1 MDTEFPEWL
10 CRFGDPPAEIREKL
24 VALVA
29 ATDRNPEIVA
39 DTICM
44 FAYNFARCER
54 EARVYRSAYD
64 KQKRRR
70 KARNPRP
77 GTQHAGEELERIR
90 RAAMELHAA
99 LWEVGPFARRAL
111 EVELRRRGHRLYT
124 AGVDP
129 ENPRAGL
136 SEYRLHT
143 DTGNRSAISALLGSI
158 VEATDA
164 AAENTASRGRPK
176 SGLADLI
183 EDIGRELRYALGRV
197 PTQREFVDLTRII
210 FGDGFGGDG
219 EVKRWCREA
228 NATAWES
235 EKPENR

>member
-1 MDTEFPEWL
+1 MHDEFPDWL
-10 CRFGDPPAEIREKL
+10 LHSDCPPSEVRKKL
-24 VALVA
+24 A
-29 ATDRNPEIVA
+29 AMLPTGPATYYAIDNLCLIA
-39 DTICM
+39 HD
-44 FAYNFARCER
+44 FACAAVERRRYQSVYNC
-54 EARVYRSAYD
+54 
-64 KQKRRR
+64 QKRR
-70 KARNPRP
+70 AGGNPRP

-111 EVELRRRGHRLYT
+111 EKALHHRGHSLYT

-129 ENPRAGL
+129 E
-136 SEYRLHT
+136 
-143 DTGNRSAISALLGSI
+143 DTGNRAAISALLGSI

-164 AAENTASRGRPK
+164 AAEKTAMRGRPK

-183 EDIGRELRYALGRV
+183 EDIGRELRYAQGRV
-197 PTQREFVDLTRII
+197 PTQREFLDLLRLI
-210 FGDGFGGDG
+210 FGDGFGGEG

-228 NATAWES
+228 NATAWDS

>member
-1 MDTEFPEWL
+1 MHTEFPEWL
-10 CRFGDPPAEIREKL
+10 CRFGDPPAEVREKL
-24 VALVA
+24 VALV
-29 ATDRNPEIVA
+29 TPTNLNPEIVA

-44 FAYNFARCER
+44 FAYTFAQDER
-54 EARVYRSAYD
+54 EARAYRSAYD
-64 KQKRRR
+64 KQKRRH

-77 GTQHAGEELERIR
+77 GAQHAGEALERIR

-111 EVELRRRGHRLYT
+111 EKELRHRGHRLYT

-136 SEYRLHT
+136 SEYHLHT
-143 DTGNRSAISALLGSI
+143 DTGNRAAISAMLGSI

-164 AAENTASRGRPK
+164 AAEKAANRGRPK

-183 EDIGRELRYALGRV
+183 EGIGRELRYAQGRV
-197 PTQREFVDLTRII
+197 PTQREFLDLLRLI
-210 FGDGFGGDG
+210 FGDGFGGEG

>member
-1 MDTEFPEWL
+1 MHTEFPEWL
-10 CRFGDPPAEIREKL
+10 YRFENPPAEIHEKL
-24 VALVA
+24 VALV
-29 ATDRNPEIVA
+29 TPTGRNPEIVA

-44 FAYNFARCER
+44 FAYNFAQCER

-111 EVELRRRGHRLYT
+111 EKELHHRGHSLYT

-136 SEYRLHT
+136 TKYRLHM
-143 DTGNRSAISALLGSI
+143 DTGNRAAISALLGSI

-164 AAENTASRGRPK
+164 AAEKTAIRGRPK

-183 EDIGRELRYALGRV
+183 EDIGRELRYAQGRV
-197 PTQREFVDLTRII
+197 PTQREFLDLLRLI
-210 FGDGFGGDG
+210 FGDGFGGEG

-228 NATAWES
+228 NATAWDS

>member
-1 MDTEFPEWL
+1 MHDEFPDWL
-10 CRFGDPPAEIREKL
+10 LRSDAPPPEVREKL
-24 VALVA
+24 A
-29 ATDRNPEIVA
+29 AMLPTGPDA
-39 DTICM
+39 YHTIDNLCLYAYA
-44 FAYNFARCER
+44 FAQDER
-54 EARVYRSAYD
+54 EARAYRSAYD
-64 KQKRRR
+64 KQKRRH

-77 GTQHAGEELERIR
+77 GTQHAGAELKRIR
-90 RAAMELHAA
+90 GAAMELHVA

-111 EVELRRRGHRLYT
+111 EKELRHRGHRLYT

-136 SEYRLHT
+136 SEYHLHM
-143 DTGNRSAISALLGSI
+143 DTGNRAAISALLGSI

-164 AAENTASRGRPK
+164 AAEKTAIRGRPK

-183 EDIGRELRYALGRV
+183 EGIGRELRYAQGRV
-197 PTQREFVDLTRII
+197 PTQREFLDLLRLI
-210 FGDGFGGDG
+210 FGDGFGGEG